1 MLNIRQL
8 PPPFWGTRNLRNI
21 NGVSRPAVSPETIL
35 NFVMTLLHTV
45 YTRIGRA
52 FCCLTFLIFLASC
65 SNDDEVHFV
74 KISEYYAESCHLDQA
89 TQDSIVRFAQ
99 KVDAFIAANP
109 QAKEDPLY
117 PRILHNIQTSSFDAG
132 LALHT
137 DCNDTDEINF

>member
-1 MLNIRQL
+1 MFNVLNIRQL

-21 NGVSRPAVSPETIL
+21 KSYHTPASTPA
-35 NFVMTLLHTV
+35 LLHTAC
-45 YTRIGRA
+45 TRIGRA

-74 KISEYYAESCHLDQA
+74 EISEYYAESCHLDQA

-99 KVDAFIAANP
+99 KVDAFVAANP

-117 PRILHNIQTSSFDAG
+117 PRILHNIQTSSFDPTITIN
-132 LALHT
+132 T
-137 DCNDTDEINF
+137 DWEDDVESGF